1 MSLSSLWRK
10 YRLFGLIFSLCLG
23 TTLLLSSVATSTP
36 STISYDLPNQ
46 NLKPN
51 VELALNTPPQTP
63 NLTEDVRQTV
73 LENGLKVLT
82 KEVHSAPVVTVQ
94 VWYKVGSRNEE
105 PGVNGIAHQL
115 EHLLFKGTSDRPIQ
129 FGHLFSALG
138 SDSNAFTGY
147 DQTAY
152 FGTVERD
159 KLSAMLTLEAD
170 RMQNARLE
178 SQDLEREKRV
188 VISELQ
194 GYENSPEYRLYR
206 NVAKAA
212 FPNNMYGL
220 PVGGTKA
227 DVEKFTLEQVRY
239 YYETFYSPDN
249 AILLIVGDF
258 KTEPTLQTVKELFG
272 NIPRRGEAER
282 KKIAEKQPTPIN
294 TSSATSK
301 TKASI
306 LLKEPGSAPL
316 LQIMY
321 PLPKADNP
329 DEAALQV
336 MDFVLTGGRSSRL
349 YEALVESGIANSV
362 EGEVSTLAGIGW
374 YGLAVSAIPNQRLQK
389 VETVIRQVITSLQN
403 QGVTAEELNRAK
415 TQFKAGA
422 ILGNRDINS
431 QASQLGEAVTTTG
444 DYRYTDTL
452 LAAISQV
459 TAADV
464 QRVAKKYLTTAKS
477 VVGYFQPTQLRE
489 EAKPQSVNNNQNHQT
504 LANYNSGGRVDP
516 ELVTKY
522 LPAISSSSETPNQ
535 KVLPEF
541 FTLGNGMQV
550 LLLPDKSTPAV
561 TLSGYIR
568 AGTEFDPKNK
578 SGLAGLTAANL
589 MNGTK
594 TKNVIAI
601 VKSLENIGASLDFT
615 EAGEGV
621 TIEGSSLS
629 NDLPTLIKTL
639 ADVLQNATFPADQ
652 LEIAREAAI
661 SDVEQG
667 KNDPETLAY
676 KTLQQTVYPP
686 THPFHAFPTANSLQ
700 SITRADILKFYK
712 QHYRPDTMIMTLM
725 GDFDSATVR
734 SLIQQ
739 QFGNWKVTGV
749 APEVTFPDVPMPEK
763 TVQLNPVVPG
773 KSQSITFMGY
783 RAISRKDPRYYAA
796 IVFNQILGGD
806 AFASRLGE
814 EIRDRLGLTYGI
826 YSSFNAGKQP
836 GLFLINMQTAPED
849 AKKAISST
857 LSLLQQVHSQGVTN
871 AEVEN
876 AKKSISSS
884 YPVKLANPDNLA
896 GAILM
901 NRVYGL
907 DLSEI
912 YNFPQR
918 IQAVTTEQVNQIAK
932 ELLRPDNLV
941 IVTAGPSLAAA
952 K

>member
-1 MSLSSLWRK
+1 MSFSTLWRK
-10 YRLFGLIFSLCLG
+10 YRRFGLIFSLCLG
-23 TTLLLSSVATSTP
+23 TTLLFASVATSTP
-36 STISYDLPNQ
+36 FTISSDLPTPNFRPNTEIAN
-46 NLKPN
+46 NL
-51 VELALNTPPQTP
+51 PQAP
-63 NLTEDVRQTV
+63 NLTENVRQTV
-73 LENGLKVLT
+73 LENGLTVLT
-82 KEVHSAPVVTVQ
+82 KEVHTAPVVTVQ

-115 EHLLFKGTSDRPIQ
+115 EHLLFKGTQERPIQ

-152 FGTVERD
+152 YGTVERD
-159 KLSAMLTLEAD
+159 KLTALLTLEAD
-170 RMQNARLE
+170 RMQNSRLDA
-178 SQDLEREKRV
+178 QDLEREKRV

-206 NVAKAA
+206 TVAKAA

-220 PVGGTKA
+220 PVGGAKA

-249 AILLIVGDF
+249 AILLIVGDI

-282 KKIAEKQPTPIN
+282 KKILEKQTTPLATSNKKTPIV
-294 TSSATSK
+294 
-301 TKASI
+301 
-306 LLKEPGSAPL
+306 LKEPGSAPL

-321 PLPKADNP
+321 PLPKAGNP
-329 DEAALQV
+329 DEAAVQV

-374 YGLAVSAIPNQRLQK
+374 YGLSATAAPNQRIQK
-389 VETVIRQVITSLQN
+389 VESVIRQVITSLQN
-403 QGVTAEELNRAK
+403 QGVTAEELKRAK
-415 TQFKAGA
+415 AQFKAGA

-431 QASQLGEAVTTTG
+431 QATQLGEAITATG

-452 LAAISQV
+452 MAAISQV

-464 QRVAKKYLTTAKS
+464 QRVAKKYLTPAKS
-477 VVGYFQPTQLRE
+477 TVGYFQPTQLRE
-489 EAKPQSVNNNQNHQT
+489 EQNPQSVNNRQT
-504 LANYNSGGRVDP
+504 TGNYNSGGRVDP
-516 ELVTKY
+516 ALVNKY
-522 LPAISSSSETPNQ
+522 LPPISSSLETPNQ
-535 KVLPEF
+535 TVLPES
-541 FTLGNGMQV
+541 FTLDNGMQV

-589 MNGTK
+589 LNGTK
-594 TKNVIAI
+594 TKNVLAI
-601 VKSLENIGASLDFT
+601 VKSLENIGASLGF
-615 EAGEGV
+615 EESPEGV
-621 TIEGSSLS
+621 SIDGSSLS
-629 NDLPTLIKTL
+629 NDLPIVIKTL

-652 LEIAREAAI
+652 LEITREIAI
-661 SDVEQG
+661 SDAEQSTD
-667 KNDPETLAY
+667 DPEFLAY
-676 KTLQQTVYPP
+676 KTLQQKVYPP
-686 THPFHAFPTANSLQ
+686 THPFYAFPTANSLR
-700 SITRADILKFYK
+700 SITRAEIVRFYK
-712 QHYRPDTMIMTLM
+712 QHYRPDTMILTLM
-725 GDFDSATVR
+725 GDFDSASVR

-739 QFGNWKVTGV
+739 QFGNWKATGV
-749 APEVTFPDVPMPEK
+749 PPEVTFPDVPMPEK
-763 TVQLNPVVPG
+763 TVQLNPVIPG
-773 KSQSITFMGY
+773 KSQAITFMGY
-783 RAISRKDPRYYAA
+783 RAISRKDPRFYAA
-796 IVFNQILGGD
+796 TVFNHILGGD

-857 LSLLQQVHSQGVTN
+857 LTLLQQVHTQGVTN

-876 AKKSISSS
+876 AKNSIARS
-884 YPVKLANPDNLA
+884 YPVQLADPDNLA
-896 GAILM
+896 DAMLM
-901 NRVYGL
+901 HRVY
-907 DLSEI
+907 DLEMSEI
-912 YNFPQR
+912 HKFPEKIR
-918 IQAVTTEQVNQIAK
+918 AVTTEEVNQIAK
-932 ELLRPDNLV
+932 ELLRPDNLI

>member
-1 MSLSSLWRK
+1 MSFSTLWRK
-10 YRLFGLIFSLCLG
+10 YRRFGLIFSICLG
-23 TTLLLSSVATSTP
+23 TTLLFASVATSTP
-36 STISYDLPNQ
+36 SIISSDLPTPNF
-46 NLKPN
+46 KPN
-51 VELALNTPPQTP
+51 IEIANTSLQVP
-63 NLTEDVRQTV
+63 NLTENVRQTV
-73 LENGLKVLT
+73 LENGLTVLT
-82 KEVHSAPVVTVQ
+82 KEVHTAPVVTVQ

-115 EHLLFKGTSDRPIQ
+115 EHLLFKGTQERPIQ

-152 FGTVERD
+152 YGTVERD
-159 KLSAMLTLEAD
+159 KLTALLTLEAD
-170 RMQNARLE
+170 RMQNARLDA
-178 SQDLEREKRV
+178 QDLEREKRV

-206 NVAKAA
+206 TVAKAA

-249 AILLIVGDF
+249 AILLIVGDI

-282 KKIAEKQPTPIN
+282 KKILEKQTTPPATSNKKTPIV
-294 TSSATSK
+294 
-301 TKASI
+301 
-306 LLKEPGSAPL
+306 LKEPGSAPL

-321 PLPKADNP
+321 PLPKAGNP

-374 YGLAVSAIPNQRLQK
+374 YGLSATAAPNQRIQK
-389 VETVIRQVITSLQN
+389 VESVIRQVITSLQN
-403 QGVTAEELNRAK
+403 QGVTAEELKRAK
-415 TQFKAGA
+415 AQFKAGA

-431 QASQLGEAVTTTG
+431 QANQLGEAVTATG

-452 LAAISQV
+452 MTAISQV

-464 QRVAKKYLTTAKS
+464 QRVAKKYLTSAKS
-477 VVGYFQPTQLRE
+477 TVGYLQPTQLRE
-489 EAKPQSVNNNQNHQT
+489 EQNPQGVNNRQT
-504 LANYNSGGRVDP
+504 TGNYNSGGRVDP

-522 LPAISSSSETPNQ
+522 LPPISSSSEIPNQ
-535 KVLPEF
+535 TVLPES
-541 FTLGNGMQV
+541 FTLDNGMQV

-568 AGTEFDPKNK
+568 AGTEFDLKNK

-589 MNGTK
+589 LNGTK
-594 TKNVIAI
+594 TKNVLAI
-601 VKSLENIGASLDFT
+601 VKSLENIGASLGF
-615 EAGEGV
+615 EESPEGV
-621 TIEGSSLS
+621 SIDGSSLS
-629 NDLPTLIKTL
+629 NDLPIVIKTL

-652 LEIAREAAI
+652 LEITREIAI

-667 KNDPETLAY
+667 KDDPEFLAY
-676 KTLQQTVYPP
+676 KTLQQKVYPP
-686 THPFHAFPTANSLQ
+686 THPFYAFPTANSLR
-700 SITRADILKFYK
+700 SITRAEIARFYK
-712 QHYRPDTMIMTLM
+712 QHYRPDTMILTLM
-725 GDFDSATVR
+725 GDFDAASVR

-739 QFGNWKVTGV
+739 QFGNWKATGV
-749 APEVTFPDVPMPEK
+749 PPEVTFPDVPMPEK
-763 TVQLNPVVPG
+763 TVQLNPVIPG
-773 KSQSITFMGY
+773 KSQAITFMGY
-783 RAISRKDPRYYAA
+783 RAISRKDPRFYAA
-796 IVFNQILGGD
+796 TVFNHILGGD

-857 LSLLQQVHSQGVTN
+857 LTLLQQVHTQGVTN

-876 AKKSISSS
+876 AKNSIARS
-884 YPVKLANPDNLA
+884 YPVQLADPDNLA
-896 GAILM
+896 DAMLM
-901 NRVYGL
+901 HRVY
-907 DLSEI
+907 DLEMSEI
-912 YNFPQR
+912 HKFPEKIR
-918 IQAVTTEQVNQIAK
+918 AVTTEEVNQIAK
-932 ELLRPDNLV
+932 ELLRPDNLI

>member
-1 MSLSSLWRK
+1 MSFSTLWRK
-10 YRLFGLIFSLCLG
+10 YRRFGLIFSLCLG
-23 TTLLLSSVATSTP
+23 TTLLFASVATSTP
-36 STISYDLPNQ
+36 STISSDLPTPNF
-46 NLKPN
+46 KPN
-51 VELALNTPPQTP
+51 IELANTLPQAP
-63 NLTEDVRQTV
+63 NLTENVRQTV
-73 LENGLKVLT
+73 LENGLTVLT
-82 KEVHSAPVVTVQ
+82 KEVHTAPVVTVQ

-115 EHLLFKGTSDRPIQ
+115 EHLLFKGTQERPIQ

-152 FGTVERD
+152 YGTVERD
-159 KLSAMLTLEAD
+159 KLTALLTLEAD
-170 RMQNARLE
+170 RMQNSRLDA
-178 SQDLEREKRV
+178 QDLEREKRV

-206 NVAKAA
+206 TVAKAA

-249 AILLIVGDF
+249 AILLIVGDI

-272 NIPRRGEAER
+272 SIPRRGEAER
-282 KKIAEKQPTPIN
+282 KKILEKQTTPPTTSNKKTPIV
-294 TSSATSK
+294 
-301 TKASI
+301 
-306 LLKEPGSAPL
+306 LKEPGSAPL
-316 LQIMY
+316 LQIIY
-321 PLPKADNP
+321 PLPKAGNP
-329 DEAALQV
+329 DEAAVQV

-349 YEALVESGIANSV
+349 YEALVESGIANTV

-374 YGLAVSAIPNQRLQK
+374 YGLSATAAPNQRIQK
-389 VETVIRQVITSLQN
+389 VESVIRQVITSLQN
-403 QGVTAEELNRAK
+403 QGVTAEELKRAK
-415 TQFKAGA
+415 AQFKAGA

-431 QASQLGEAVTTTG
+431 QANQLGEAVTATG

-452 LAAISQV
+452 MTAISQV

-464 QRVAKKYLTTAKS
+464 QRVAKKYLTSAKS
-477 VVGYFQPTQLRE
+477 TVGYFQPTQLRE
-489 EAKPQSVNNNQNHQT
+489 QENPQSVNNRQT
-504 LANYNSGGRVDP
+504 TGNYNSGGRVDP

-522 LPAISSSSETPNQ
+522 LPPISSNSEIPNQ
-535 KVLPEF
+535 TVLPES
-541 FTLGNGMQV
+541 FTLDNGMQV

-589 MNGTK
+589 LNGTK
-594 TKNVIAI
+594 TKNVLAI
-601 VKSLENIGASLDFT
+601 VKSLENIGASLGF
-615 EAGEGV
+615 EESPEGV
-621 TIEGSSLS
+621 SIDGSSLS
-629 NDLPTLIKTL
+629 NDLPIVIKTL

-652 LEIAREAAI
+652 LEITREIAI

-667 KNDPETLAY
+667 KDDPEFLAY
-676 KTLQQTVYPP
+676 KTLQQKVYPP
-686 THPFHAFPTANSLQ
+686 THPFYAFPTANSLR
-700 SITRADILKFYK
+700 SITRAEIARFYK
-712 QHYRPDTMIMTLM
+712 QHYRPDTMILTLM
-725 GDFDSATVR
+725 GDFDAASVR

-739 QFGNWKVTGV
+739 QFGNWKATGV
-749 APEVTFPDVPMPEK
+749 PPEVTFPDVPMPEK
-763 TVQLNPVVPG
+763 TVQLNPVIPG
-773 KSQSITFMGY
+773 KSQAITFMGY
-783 RAISRKDPRYYAA
+783 RAISRKDPRFYAA
-796 IVFNQILGGD
+796 TVFNHILGGD

-857 LSLLQQVHSQGVTN
+857 LTLLQQVHTQGVTN

-876 AKKSISSS
+876 AKNSIARS
-884 YPVKLANPDNLA
+884 YPVQLADPDNLA
-896 GAILM
+896 GVMLM
-901 NRVYGL
+901 QRVYGL
-907 DLSEI
+907 EMSEI
-912 YNFPQR
+912 HKFPEKIR
-918 IQAVTTEQVNQIAK
+918 AVTTEEVNQIAK
-932 ELLRPDNLV
+932 ELLRPDNLI

-952 K
+952 R

>member
-1 MSLSSLWRK
+1 MSFSTLWRK
-10 YRLFGLIFSLCLG
+10 YRRFGLIFSICLG
-23 TTLLLSSVATSTP
+23 TTLLFASVATSTP
-36 STISYDLPNQ
+36 SIISSDLPTPNF
-46 NLKPN
+46 KPN
-51 VELALNTPPQTP
+51 IEIANTSLQVP
-63 NLTEDVRQTV
+63 NLTENVRQTV
-73 LENGLKVLT
+73 LENGLTVLT
-82 KEVHSAPVVTVQ
+82 KEVHTAPVVTVQ

-115 EHLLFKGTSDRPIQ
+115 EHLLFKGTQERPIQ

-152 FGTVERD
+152 YGTVERD
-159 KLSAMLTLEAD
+159 KLTALLTLEAD
-170 RMQNARLE
+170 RMQNARLDA
-178 SQDLEREKRV
+178 QDLEREKRV

-206 NVAKAA
+206 TVAKAA

-249 AILLIVGDF
+249 AILLIVGDI

-282 KKIAEKQPTPIN
+282 KKILEKQTTPPATSNKKTPIV
-294 TSSATSK
+294 
-301 TKASI
+301 
-306 LLKEPGSAPL
+306 LKEPGSAPL

-321 PLPKADNP
+321 PLPKAGNP

-374 YGLAVSAIPNQRLQK
+374 YGLSATAAPNQRIQK
-389 VETVIRQVITSLQN
+389 VESVIRQVITSLQN
-403 QGVTAEELNRAK
+403 QGVTAEELKRAK
-415 TQFKAGA
+415 AQFKAGA

-431 QASQLGEAVTTTG
+431 QANQLGEAVTATG

-452 LAAISQV
+452 MTAISQV

-464 QRVAKKYLTTAKS
+464 QRVAKKYLTSAKS
-477 VVGYFQPTQLRE
+477 TVGYFQPTQLRE
-489 EAKPQSVNNNQNHQT
+489 QENPQGVNNRQT
-504 LANYNSGGRVDP
+504 TGNYNSGGRVDP

-522 LPAISSSSETPNQ
+522 LPPISSSSEIPNQ
-535 KVLPEF
+535 TVLPES
-541 FTLGNGMQV
+541 FTLDNGMQV

-589 MNGTK
+589 LNGTK
-594 TKNVIAI
+594 TKNVLAI
-601 VKSLENIGASLDFT
+601 VKSLENIGASLGF
-615 EAGEGV
+615 EESPEGV
-621 TIEGSSLS
+621 SIDGSSLS
-629 NDLPTLIKTL
+629 NDLPIVIKTL

-652 LEIAREAAI
+652 LEITREIAI

-667 KNDPETLAY
+667 KDDPEFLAY
-676 KTLQQTVYPP
+676 KTLQQKVYPP
-686 THPFHAFPTANSLQ
+686 THPFYAFPTANSLR
-700 SITRADILKFYK
+700 SITRAEIARFYK
-712 QHYRPDTMIMTLM
+712 QHYRPDTMILTLM
-725 GDFDSATVR
+725 GDFDAASVR

-739 QFGNWKVTGV
+739 QFGNWKATGV
-749 APEVTFPDVPMPEK
+749 PPEVTFPDVPMPEK
-763 TVQLNPVVPG
+763 TVQLNPVIPG
-773 KSQSITFMGY
+773 KSQAITFMGY
-783 RAISRKDPRYYAA
+783 RAISRKDPRFYAA
-796 IVFNQILGGD
+796 TVFNHILGGD

-857 LSLLQQVHSQGVTN
+857 LTLLQQVHTQGVTN

-876 AKKSISSS
+876 AKNSIARS
-884 YPVKLANPDNLA
+884 YPVQLADPDNLA
-896 GAILM
+896 DAMLM
-901 NRVYGL
+901 HRVY
-907 DLSEI
+907 DLEMSEI
-912 YNFPQR
+912 HKFPEKIR
-918 IQAVTTEQVNQIAK
+918 AVTTEEVNQIAK
-932 ELLRPDNLV
+932 ELLRPDNLI

>member
-10 YRLFGLIFSLCLG
+10 YRLFGLIFSLCLE

-51 VELALNTPPQTP
+51 VELALNTPPQAP
-63 NLTEDVRQTV
+63 SLTENVRQTV
-73 LENGLKVLT
+73 LENGLTVLT

-115 EHLLFKGTSDRPIQ
+115 EHMLFKGTSDRPIQ

-159 KLSAMLTLEAD
+159 KLSALLTLEAD

-178 SQDLEREKRV
+178 PQDLEREKRV

-227 DVEKFTLEQVRY
+227 HVEKFTLDRVRY

-301 TKASI
+301 TKAPL

-321 PLPKADNP
+321 PLPKAESP

-336 MDFVLTGGRSSRL
+336 MDYVLTGGRSSRL

-374 YGLAVSAIPNQRLQK
+374 YGLAVSALPNQRLQK
-389 VETVIRQVITSLQN
+389 VESVIRQVITTLQN
-403 QGVTAEELNRAK
+403 QGVTAEELKRAK
-415 TQFKAGA
+415 AQFKAGA

-464 QRVAKKYLTTAKS
+464 QRVAKKYLTPAKS
-477 VVGYFQPTQLRE
+477 TVGYFQPTQLRE
-489 EAKPQSVNNNQNHQT
+489 EPKPQSTSNNQTSESFN
-504 LANYNSGGRVDP
+504 AGEIVDP
-516 ELVTKY
+516 KLVAKY
-522 LPAISSSSETPNQ
+522 LPAISSSSETPSQ

-601 VKSLENIGASLDFT
+601 VKSLENIGASLDYT
-615 EAGEGV
+615 EAREGV
-621 TIEGSSLS
+621 SIEGSSLS

-639 ADVLQNATFPADQ
+639 ADVLQNATFPAEQ

-667 KNDPETLAY
+667 KDNPEFLAY

-686 THPFHAFPTANSLQ
+686 THPFHAFPTANSLR
-700 SITRADILKFYK
+700 SITRAEILRFYK
-712 QHYRPDTMIMTLM
+712 QHYRPDTMILTLM

-739 QFGNWKVTGV
+739 QFGSWKATGV

-763 TVQLNPVVPG
+763 TVQLNPIIPG

-796 IVFNQILGGD
+796 IVFNHILGGD

-849 AKKAISST
+849 TKKAISST
-857 LSLLQQVHSQGVTN
+857 LSLLQQVHSEGVTN

-884 YPVKLANPDNLA
+884 YTVELANPDNLA
-896 GAILM
+896 SAILM

-907 DLSEI
+907 DISEI
-912 YNFPQR
+912 HNFPQQ

-932 ELLRPDNLV
+932 ELLRPDNLI

>member
-1 MSLSSLWRK
+1 MSFSTLWRK
-10 YRLFGLIFSLCLG
+10 YRRFGLIFSICLG
-23 TTLLLSSVATSTP
+23 TTLLFASVATSTP
-36 STISYDLPNQ
+36 SIISSDLPTPNF
-46 NLKPN
+46 KPN
-51 VELALNTPPQTP
+51 IEIANTSLQVP
-63 NLTEDVRQTV
+63 NLTENVRQTV
-73 LENGLKVLT
+73 LENGLTVLT
-82 KEVHSAPVVTVQ
+82 KEVHTAPVVTVQ

-115 EHLLFKGTSDRPIQ
+115 EHLLFKGTQERPIQ

-152 FGTVERD
+152 YGTVERD
-159 KLSAMLTLEAD
+159 KLTALLTLEAD
-170 RMQNARLE
+170 RMQNARLDA
-178 SQDLEREKRV
+178 QDLEREKRV

-206 NVAKAA
+206 TVAKAA

-249 AILLIVGDF
+249 AILLIVGDI

-282 KKIAEKQPTPIN
+282 KKILEKQTTPPATSNKKTPIV
-294 TSSATSK
+294 
-301 TKASI
+301 
-306 LLKEPGSAPL
+306 LKEPGSAPL

-321 PLPKADNP
+321 PLPKAGNP

-374 YGLAVSAIPNQRLQK
+374 YGLSATAAPNQRIQK
-389 VETVIRQVITSLQN
+389 VESVIRQVITSLQN
-403 QGVTAEELNRAK
+403 QGVTAEELKRAK
-415 TQFKAGA
+415 AQFKAGA

-431 QASQLGEAVTTTG
+431 QANQLGEAVTATG

-452 LAAISQV
+452 MTAISQV

-464 QRVAKKYLTTAKS
+464 QRVAKKYLTSAKS
-477 VVGYFQPTQLRE
+477 TVGYLQPTQLRE
-489 EAKPQSVNNNQNHQT
+489 EQNPQSVNNRQT
-504 LANYNSGGRVDP
+504 TGNYNSGGRVDP

-522 LPAISSSSETPNQ
+522 LPPISSSSEIPNQ
-535 KVLPEF
+535 TVLPES
-541 FTLGNGMQV
+541 FTLDNGMQV

-589 MNGTK
+589 LNGTK
-594 TKNVIAI
+594 TKNVLAI
-601 VKSLENIGASLDFT
+601 VKSLENIGASLGF
-615 EAGEGV
+615 EESPEGV
-621 TIEGSSLS
+621 SIDGSSLS
-629 NDLPTLIKTL
+629 NDLPIVIKTL

-652 LEIAREAAI
+652 LEITREIAI

-667 KNDPETLAY
+667 KDDPEFLAY
-676 KTLQQTVYPP
+676 KTLQQKVYPP
-686 THPFHAFPTANSLQ
+686 THPFYAFPTANSLR
-700 SITRADILKFYK
+700 SITRAEIARFYK
-712 QHYRPDTMIMTLM
+712 QHYRPDTMILTLM
-725 GDFDSATVR
+725 GDFDAASVR

-739 QFGNWKVTGV
+739 QFGNWKATGV
-749 APEVTFPDVPMPEK
+749 PPEVTFPDVPMPEK
-763 TVQLNPVVPG
+763 TVQLNPVIPG
-773 KSQSITFMGY
+773 KSQAITFMGY
-783 RAISRKDPRYYAA
+783 RAISRKDPRFYAA
-796 IVFNQILGGD
+796 TVFNHILGGD

-857 LSLLQQVHSQGVTN
+857 LTLLQQVHTQGVTN

-876 AKKSISSS
+876 AKNSIARS
-884 YPVKLANPDNLA
+884 YPVQLADPDNLA
-896 GAILM
+896 DAMLM
-901 NRVYGL
+901 HRVY
-907 DLSEI
+907 DLEMSEI
-912 YNFPQR
+912 HKFPEKIR
-918 IQAVTTEQVNQIAK
+918 AVTTEEVNQIAK
-932 ELLRPDNLV
+932 ELLRPDNLI

>member
-10 YRLFGLIFSLCLG
+10 YRLFGLNFSLCLG
-23 TTLLLSSVATSTP
+23 AILMFASVATSTP
-36 STISYDLPNQ
+36 STISSDLPTQ

-51 VELALNTPPQTP
+51 IELALNTPEQAP
-63 NLTEDVRQTV
+63 NLTENVRQTV
-73 LENGLKVLT
+73 LENGLTVLT
-82 KEVHSAPVVTVQ
+82 KEVHTAPVVTVQ
-94 VWYKVGSRNEE
+94 IWYKVGSRNEE

-115 EHLLFKGTSDRPIQ
+115 EHMLFKGTKERPIQ

-159 KLSAMLTLEAD
+159 KLAALLTLEAD

-178 SQDLEREKRV
+178 PQDLEREKKV

-206 NVAKAA
+206 SVAKAA

-227 DVEKFTLEQVRY
+227 DVQKFTLEQVRY

-258 KTEPTLQTVKELFG
+258 ETEPTLKTVKEIFG
-272 NIPRRGEAER
+272 SIPQRGEAER
-282 KKIAEKQPTPIN
+282 KKLLEKQATPIN
-294 TSSATSK
+294 TPSPTTKSK
-301 TKASI
+301 API

-316 LQIMY
+316 LQIIY
-321 PLPKADNP
+321 PLPKAGEP

-336 MDFVLTGGRSSRL
+336 MDYVLTGGRSSRF
-349 YEALVESGIANSV
+349 YEALVETGIANSV
-362 EGEVSTLAGIGW
+362 EGEVSTLAEVGW
-374 YGLAVSAIPNQRLQK
+374 YGISASAAPNQRAQK
-389 VETVIRQVITSLQN
+389 VERVIRQVITNLQTKV
-403 QGVTAEELNRAK
+403 VTAEELKRAK
-415 TQFKAGA
+415 AQFKAGA

-431 QASQLGEAVTTTG
+431 QATQLGEAVTATG
-444 DYRYTDTL
+444 NYRYTDTL
-452 LAAISQV
+452 MAAISQV

-464 QRVAKKYLTTAKS
+464 QRVAKKYLTPAKS
-477 VVGYFQPTQLRE
+477 TVGYFEPTRLRE
-489 EAKPQSVNNNQNHQT
+489 EQKLQSTSNNQT
-504 LANYNSGGRVDP
+504 SESFNSSGLVDP
-516 ELVTKY
+516 ELVAKY
-522 LPAISSSSETPNQ
+522 LPPISSTAETPTQ
-535 KVLPEF
+535 KVLPES
-541 FTLGNGMQV
+541 FTLDNGLQV

-578 SGLAGLTAANL
+578 SGLAALTAANL

-594 TKNVIAI
+594 TKNVLAI
-601 VKSLENIGASLDFT
+601 VKTLENIGASLGFEET
-615 EAGEGV
+615 REGV
-621 TIEGSSLS
+621 SIDGSSLS
-629 NDLPTLIKTL
+629 NDLPTLVKTL
-639 ADVLQNATFPADQ
+639 ADALQNATFPADQ
-652 LEIAREAAI
+652 LEITREMAI
-661 SDVEQG
+661 SDVEQSED
-667 KNDPETLAY
+667 DPEFLAY
-676 KTLQQTVYPP
+676 KTLQQKVYPP
-686 THPFHAFPTANSLQ
+686 THPFYAFPTAKSLR
-700 SITRADILKFYK
+700 SITRAEIVRFYK
-712 QHYRPDTMIMTLM
+712 QHYRPDTMILTLM
-725 GDFDSATVR
+725 GDFEPATVR

-739 QFGNWKVTGV
+739 QFANWKATGTPP
-749 APEVTFPDVPMPEK
+749 AVTFPDVPMPEK

-783 RAISRKDPRYYAA
+783 RAINRKDPRYYAA
-796 IVFNQILGGD
+796 IVFNHILGGD
-806 AFASRLGE
+806 TFASKLGG

-826 YSSFNAGKQP
+826 YSSFNAGKEP

-857 LSLLQQVHSQGVTN
+857 LALLQQVHNQGVTN
-871 AEVEN
+871 IEVEN
-876 AKKSISSS
+876 AKNSISRS
-884 YPVKLANPDNLA
+884 YTVELADPDNLA

-901 NRVYGL
+901 NQVYGL
-907 DLSEI
+907 EMSEI
-912 YNFPQR
+912 HNFPQQ
-918 IQAVTTEQVNQIAK
+918 IQAVTTEQVNQVAK
-932 ELLRPDNLV
+932 ELLRPDNLI
-941 IVTAGPSLAAA
+941 IVTAGPPLAAA

>member
-1 MSLSSLWRK
+1 MSFSTLWRK
-10 YRLFGLIFSLCLG
+10 YRLFALIFSLCLG
-23 TTLLLSSVATSTP
+23 TTLLFASVATSNP
-36 STISYDLPNQ
+36 STISSDLPTPNF
-46 NLKPN
+46 KPN
-51 VELALNTPPQTP
+51 IEIANTPPQAP
-63 NLTEDVRQTV
+63 NLTENVRQTV
-73 LENGLKVLT
+73 LENGLTVLT
-82 KEVHSAPVVTVQ
+82 KEVHTAPVVTVQ

-115 EHLLFKGTSDRPIQ
+115 EHLLFKGTQERPIQ

-152 FGTVERD
+152 YGTVERD
-159 KLSAMLTLEAD
+159 KLTALLTLEAD
-170 RMQNARLE
+170 RMQNSRLDN
-178 SQDLEREKRV
+178 QDLEREKRV

-206 NVAKAA
+206 TVAKAA

-220 PVGGTKA
+220 PVGGAKA

-249 AILLIVGDF
+249 AILLIVGDI

-282 KKIAEKQPTPIN
+282 KKILEKQTTPP
-294 TSSATSK
+294 ATSNK
-301 TKASI
+301 KAPI
-306 LLKEPGSAPL
+306 VLKEPGSAPL

-321 PLPKADNP
+321 PLPKAGDP
-329 DEAALQV
+329 DEAALHV
-336 MDFVLTGGRSSRL
+336 MDFVLTGGRSSRF
-349 YEALVESGIANSV
+349 YEALVEPGIANSV

-374 YGLAVSAIPNQRLQK
+374 YGLSATAAPNQRIQK
-389 VETVIRQVITSLQN
+389 VESVIRQVITSLQN
-403 QGVTAEELNRAK
+403 KGVTAEELKRAK
-415 TQFKAGA
+415 AQFKAGA

-431 QASQLGEAVTTTG
+431 QANQLGEAITATG

-452 LAAISQV
+452 MAAISQV

-464 QRVAKKYLTTAKS
+464 QRVAKKYLTSAKS
-477 VVGYFQPTQLRE
+477 TVGYFQPTQLRE
-489 EAKPQSVNNNQNHQT
+489 EQNSQSVNNRQT
-504 LANYNSGGRVDP
+504 TGNYNSGGRVDP
-516 ELVTKY
+516 ELVNKY
-522 LPAISSSSETPNQ
+522 LPPISSSSETPNQ
-535 KVLPEF
+535 TVLPET
-541 FTLGNGMQV
+541 FTLDNGMQV

-589 MNGTK
+589 LNGTK
-594 TKNVIAI
+594 TKNVLAI
-601 VKSLENIGASLDFT
+601 VKSLENIGASLGF
-615 EAGEGV
+615 EESPEGV
-621 TIEGSSLS
+621 SIDGSSLS
-629 NDLPTLIKTL
+629 NDLPTVIKTL

-652 LEIAREAAI
+652 LEITREIAI

-667 KNDPETLAY
+667 KDDPEFLAY
-676 KTLQQTVYPP
+676 KTLQQKVYPP
-686 THPFHAFPTANSLQ
+686 THPFYAFPTANSLR
-700 SITRADILKFYK
+700 SITRAEIARFYK
-712 QHYRPDTMIMTLM
+712 QHYRPDTMILTLM
-725 GDFDSATVR
+725 GDFDSASVR

-739 QFGNWKVTGV
+739 QFGNWKATGV
-749 APEVTFPDVPMPEK
+749 PPEVTFPDVPMPEK
-763 TVQLNPVVPG
+763 TVQLNPVIPG
-773 KSQSITFMGY
+773 KSQAITFMGY
-783 RAISRKDPRYYAA
+783 RAISRKDPRFYAA
-796 IVFNQILGGD
+796 TVFNHILGGD

-857 LSLLQQVHSQGVTN
+857 LTLLQQVHTQGVTN

-876 AKKSISSS
+876 AKNSIARS
-884 YPVKLANPDNLA
+884 YPVQLADPDNLA
-896 GAILM
+896 DAMLM
-901 NRVYGL
+901 HRVYGL
-907 DLSEI
+907 EMSEI
-912 YNFPQR
+912 HKFPEKIR
-918 IQAVTTEQVNQIAK
+918 AVTTEEVNQIAK
-932 ELLRPDNLV
+932 ELLRPDNLI

-952 K
+952 R

>member
-1 MSLSSLWRK
+1 MSFSTLWRK
-10 YRLFGLIFSLCLG
+10 YRRFGLIFSICLG
-23 TTLLLSSVATSTP
+23 TTLLFASVATSTP
-36 STISYDLPNQ
+36 SIISSDLPTPNF
-46 NLKPN
+46 KPN
-51 VELALNTPPQTP
+51 IEIANTSLQVP
-63 NLTEDVRQTV
+63 NLTENVRQTV
-73 LENGLKVLT
+73 LENGLTVLT
-82 KEVHSAPVVTVQ
+82 KEVHTAPVVTVQ

-115 EHLLFKGTSDRPIQ
+115 EHLLFKGTQERPIQ

-152 FGTVERD
+152 YGTVERD
-159 KLSAMLTLEAD
+159 KLTALLTLEAD
-170 RMQNARLE
+170 RMQNARLDA
-178 SQDLEREKRV
+178 QDLEREKRV

-206 NVAKAA
+206 TVAKAA

-249 AILLIVGDF
+249 AILLIVGDI

-282 KKIAEKQPTPIN
+282 KKILEKQTTPPATSNKKTPIV
-294 TSSATSK
+294 
-301 TKASI
+301 
-306 LLKEPGSAPL
+306 LKEPGSAPL

-321 PLPKADNP
+321 PLPKAGNP

-374 YGLAVSAIPNQRLQK
+374 YGLSATAAPNQRIQK
-389 VETVIRQVITSLQN
+389 VESVIRQVITSLQN
-403 QGVTAEELNRAK
+403 QGVTAEELKRAK
-415 TQFKAGA
+415 AQFKAGA

-431 QASQLGEAVTTTG
+431 QANQLGEAVTATG

-452 LAAISQV
+452 MTAISQV

-464 QRVAKKYLTTAKS
+464 QRVAKKYLTSAKS
-477 VVGYFQPTQLRE
+477 TVGYFQPTQLRE
-489 EAKPQSVNNNQNHQT
+489 EQNPQGVNNRQT
-504 LANYNSGGRVDP
+504 TGNYNSGGRVDP

-522 LPAISSSSETPNQ
+522 LPPISSSSEIPNQ
-535 KVLPEF
+535 TVLPES
-541 FTLGNGMQV
+541 FTLDNGMQV

-589 MNGTK
+589 LNGTK
-594 TKNVIAI
+594 TKNVLAI
-601 VKSLENIGASLDFT
+601 VKSLENIGASLGF
-615 EAGEGV
+615 EESPEGV
-621 TIEGSSLS
+621 SIDGSSLS
-629 NDLPTLIKTL
+629 NDLPIVIKTL

-652 LEIAREAAI
+652 LEITREIAI

-667 KNDPETLAY
+667 KDDPEFLAY
-676 KTLQQTVYPP
+676 KTLQQKVYPP
-686 THPFHAFPTANSLQ
+686 THPFYAFPTANSLR
-700 SITRADILKFYK
+700 SITRAEIARFYK
-712 QHYRPDTMIMTLM
+712 QHYRPDTMILTLM
-725 GDFDSATVR
+725 GDFDAASVR

-739 QFGNWKVTGV
+739 QFGNWKATGV
-749 APEVTFPDVPMPEK
+749 PPEVTFPDVPMPEK
-763 TVQLNPVVPG
+763 TVQLNPVIPG
-773 KSQSITFMGY
+773 KSQAITFMGY
-783 RAISRKDPRYYAA
+783 RAISRKDPRFYAA
-796 IVFNQILGGD
+796 TVFNHILGGD

-857 LSLLQQVHSQGVTN
+857 LTLLQQVHTQGVTN

-876 AKKSISSS
+876 AKNSIARS
-884 YPVKLANPDNLA
+884 YPVQLADPDNLA
-896 GAILM
+896 DAMLM
-901 NRVYGL
+901 HRVY
-907 DLSEI
+907 DLEMSEI
-912 YNFPQR
+912 HKFPEKIR
-918 IQAVTTEQVNQIAK
+918 AVTTEEVNQIAK
-932 ELLRPDNLV
+932 ELLRPDNLI

>member
-1 MSLSSLWRK
+1 MSFSTLWRK
-10 YRLFGLIFSLCLG
+10 YRRFGLIFSICLG
-23 TTLLLSSVATSTP
+23 TTLLFASVATSTP
-36 STISYDLPNQ
+36 SIISSDLPTPNF
-46 NLKPN
+46 KPN
-51 VELALNTPPQTP
+51 IEIANTSLQVP
-63 NLTEDVRQTV
+63 NLTENVRQTV
-73 LENGLKVLT
+73 LENGLTVLT
-82 KEVHSAPVVTVQ
+82 KEVHTAPVVTVQ

-115 EHLLFKGTSDRPIQ
+115 EHLLFKGTQERPIQ

-152 FGTVERD
+152 YGTVERD
-159 KLSAMLTLEAD
+159 KLTALLTLEAD
-170 RMQNARLE
+170 RMQNARLDA
-178 SQDLEREKRV
+178 QDLEREKRV

-206 NVAKAA
+206 TVAKAA

-249 AILLIVGDF
+249 AILLIVGDI

-282 KKIAEKQPTPIN
+282 KKILEKQTTPPATSNKKTPIV
-294 TSSATSK
+294 
-301 TKASI
+301 
-306 LLKEPGSAPL
+306 LKEPGSAPL
-316 LQIMY
+316 LQIIY
-321 PLPKADNP
+321 PLPKAGNP

-374 YGLAVSAIPNQRLQK
+374 YGLSATAAPNQRIQK
-389 VETVIRQVITSLQN
+389 VESVIRQVITSLQN
-403 QGVTAEELNRAK
+403 QGVTAEELKRAK
-415 TQFKAGA
+415 AQFKAGA

-431 QASQLGEAVTTTG
+431 QANQLGEAVTATG

-452 LAAISQV
+452 MTAISQV

-464 QRVAKKYLTTAKS
+464 QRVAKKYLTSAKS
-477 VVGYFQPTQLRE
+477 TVGYLQPTQLRE
-489 EAKPQSVNNNQNHQT
+489 EQNPQSVNNRQT
-504 LANYNSGGRVDP
+504 TGNYNSGGRVDP

-522 LPAISSSSETPNQ
+522 LPPISSSSEIPNQ
-535 KVLPEF
+535 TVLPES
-541 FTLGNGMQV
+541 FTLDNGMQV

-589 MNGTK
+589 LNGTK
-594 TKNVIAI
+594 TKNVLAI
-601 VKSLENIGASLDFT
+601 VKSLENIGASLGF
-615 EAGEGV
+615 EESPEGV
-621 TIEGSSLS
+621 SIDGSSLS
-629 NDLPTLIKTL
+629 NDLPTVIKTL

-652 LEIAREAAI
+652 LEITREIAI

-667 KNDPETLAY
+667 KDDPEFLAY
-676 KTLQQTVYPP
+676 KTLQQKVYPP
-686 THPFHAFPTANSLQ
+686 THPFYAFPTANSLR
-700 SITRADILKFYK
+700 SITRAEIARFYK
-712 QHYRPDTMIMTLM
+712 QHYRPDTMILTLM
-725 GDFDSATVR
+725 GDFDAASVR

-739 QFGNWKVTGV
+739 QFGNWKATGV
-749 APEVTFPDVPMPEK
+749 PPEVTFPDVPMPEK
-763 TVQLNPVVPG
+763 TVQLNPVIPG
-773 KSQSITFMGY
+773 KSQAITFMGY
-783 RAISRKDPRYYAA
+783 RAISRKDPRFYAA
-796 IVFNQILGGD
+796 TVFNHILGGD

-857 LSLLQQVHSQGVTN
+857 LTLLQQVHTQGVTN

-876 AKKSISSS
+876 AKNSIARS
-884 YPVKLANPDNLA
+884 YPVQLADPDNLA
-896 GAILM
+896 DAMLM
-901 NRVYGL
+901 HRVY
-907 DLSEI
+907 DLEMSEI
-912 YNFPQR
+912 HKFPEKIR
-918 IQAVTTEQVNQIAK
+918 AVTTEEVNQIAK
-932 ELLRPDNLV
+932 ELLRPDNLI

>member
-1 MSLSSLWRK
+1 MSFSTLWRK
-10 YRLFGLIFSLCLG
+10 YRRFGLIFSICLG
-23 TTLLLSSVATSTP
+23 TTLLFASVATSTP
-36 STISYDLPNQ
+36 SIISSDLPTPNF
-46 NLKPN
+46 KPN
-51 VELALNTPPQTP
+51 IEIANTSLQVP
-63 NLTEDVRQTV
+63 NLTENVRQTV
-73 LENGLKVLT
+73 LENGLTVLT
-82 KEVHSAPVVTVQ
+82 KEVHTAPVVTVQ

-115 EHLLFKGTSDRPIQ
+115 EHLLFKGTQERPIQ

-152 FGTVERD
+152 YGTVERD
-159 KLSAMLTLEAD
+159 KLTALLTLEAD
-170 RMQNARLE
+170 RMQNARLDA
-178 SQDLEREKRV
+178 QDLEREKRV

-206 NVAKAA
+206 TVAKAA

-249 AILLIVGDF
+249 AILLIVGDI

-282 KKIAEKQPTPIN
+282 KKILEKQTTPPATSNKKTPIV
-294 TSSATSK
+294 
-301 TKASI
+301 
-306 LLKEPGSAPL
+306 LKEPGSAPL

-321 PLPKADNP
+321 PLPKAGNP

-374 YGLAVSAIPNQRLQK
+374 YGLSATAAPNQRIQK
-389 VETVIRQVITSLQN
+389 VESVIRQVITSLQN
-403 QGVTAEELNRAK
+403 QGVTAEELKRAK
-415 TQFKAGA
+415 AQFKAGA

-431 QASQLGEAVTTTG
+431 QANQLGEAVTATG

-452 LAAISQV
+452 MTAISQV

-464 QRVAKKYLTTAKS
+464 QRVAKKYLTSAKS
-477 VVGYFQPTQLRE
+477 TVGYLQPTQLRE
-489 EAKPQSVNNNQNHQT
+489 EQNPQGVNNRQT
-504 LANYNSGGRVDP
+504 TGNYNSGGRVDP

-522 LPAISSSSETPNQ
+522 LPPISSSSEIPNQ
-535 KVLPEF
+535 TVLPES
-541 FTLGNGMQV
+541 FTLDNGMQV

-589 MNGTK
+589 LNGTK
-594 TKNVIAI
+594 TKNVLAI
-601 VKSLENIGASLDFT
+601 VKSLENIGASLGF
-615 EAGEGV
+615 EESPEGV
-621 TIEGSSLS
+621 SIDGSSLS
-629 NDLPTLIKTL
+629 NDLPIVIKTL

-652 LEIAREAAI
+652 LEITREIAI

-667 KNDPETLAY
+667 KDDPEFLAY
-676 KTLQQTVYPP
+676 KTLQQKVYPP
-686 THPFHAFPTANSLQ
+686 THPFYAFPTANSLR
-700 SITRADILKFYK
+700 SITRAEIARFYK
-712 QHYRPDTMIMTLM
+712 QHYRPDTMILTLM
-725 GDFDSATVR
+725 GDFDAASVR

-739 QFGNWKVTGV
+739 QFGNWKATGV
-749 APEVTFPDVPMPEK
+749 PPEVTFPDVPMPEK
-763 TVQLNPVVPG
+763 TVQLNPVIPG
-773 KSQSITFMGY
+773 KSQAITFMGY
-783 RAISRKDPRYYAA
+783 RAISRKDPRFYAA
-796 IVFNQILGGD
+796 TVFNHILGGD

-857 LSLLQQVHSQGVTN
+857 LTLLQQVHTQGVTN

-876 AKKSISSS
+876 AKNSIARS
-884 YPVKLANPDNLA
+884 YPVQLADPDNLA
-896 GAILM
+896 DAMLM
-901 NRVYGL
+901 HRVY
-907 DLSEI
+907 DLEMSEI
-912 YNFPQR
+912 HKFPEKIR
-918 IQAVTTEQVNQIAK
+918 AVTTEEVNQIAK
-932 ELLRPDNLV
+932 ELLRPDNLI

>member
-1 MSLSSLWRK
+1 
-10 YRLFGLIFSLCLG
+10 
-23 TTLLLSSVATSTP
+23 
-36 STISYDLPNQ
+36 
-46 NLKPN
+46 
-51 VELALNTPPQTP
+51 
-63 NLTEDVRQTV
+63 
-73 LENGLKVLT
+73 
-82 KEVHSAPVVTVQ
+82 
-94 VWYKVGSRNEE
+94 
-105 PGVNGIAHQL
+105 
-115 EHLLFKGTSDRPIQ
+115 
-129 FGHLFSALG
+129 LFSALG

-152 FGTVERD
+152 YGTVERD
-159 KLSAMLTLEAD
+159 KLTALLTLEAD
-170 RMQNARLE
+170 RMQNARLDP
-178 SQDLEREKRV
+178 QDLEREKRV

-206 NVAKAA
+206 TVAKAA

-220 PVGGTKA
+220 PVGGSKA

-249 AILLIVGDF
+249 ATLLIVGDF
-258 KTEPTLQTVKELFG
+258 KTDPTLQTVKELFG
-272 NIPRRGEAER
+272 NISRRGEAER
-282 KKIAEKQPTPIN
+282 KKISEKPVTPTNTPSPTTKSKAPIV
-294 TSSATSK
+294 
-301 TKASI
+301 
-306 LLKEPGSAPL
+306 LKEPGSAPL

-321 PLPKADNP
+321 PLPKAGDP

-336 MDFVLTGGRSSRL
+336 MDFVLTGGRSARL
-349 YEALVESGIANSV
+349 FEALVESGIANTV

-374 YGLAVSAIPNQRLQK
+374 YGLAASAAPNQRPQK
-389 VETVIRQVITSLQN
+389 VESVIRQVITSLQN
-403 QGVTAEELNRAK
+403 QGITAEELKRAK
-415 TQFKAGA
+415 AQFKAGA

-431 QASQLGEAVTTTG
+431 QATQLGEAVTATG

-452 LAAISQV
+452 MAAISRV

-464 QRVAKKYLTTAKS
+464 QRVAKKYLTPAKS

-489 EAKPQSVNNNQNHQT
+489 EVKPQSVSNHQT
-504 LANYNSGGRVDP
+504 LGNYNSGGRVDP
-516 ELVTKY
+516 ELVNKY
-522 LPAISSSSETPNQ
+522 LPPVSSSSETPNQ
-535 KVLPEF
+535 KVLPES
-541 FTLGNGMQV
+541 FTLDNGMQV
-550 LLLPDKSTPAV
+550 LLFPDRSTPAV

-589 MNGTK
+589 LNGTK
-594 TKNVIAI
+594 TKDVLAI
-601 VKSLENIGASLDFT
+601 VKSLENIGASLGFE
-615 EAGEGV
+615 EAAEGV
-621 TIEGSSLS
+621 SIEGSSLS
-629 NDLPTLIKTL
+629 NDLPIVIKTL

-652 LEIAREAAI
+652 LEINREMAI

-667 KNDPETLAY
+667 KDDPEFLAY

-686 THPFHAFPTANSLQ
+686 THPFHAFPTANSLRG
-700 SITRADILKFYK
+700 ITRAEILRFYK
-712 QHYRPDTMIMTLM
+712 QHYRPDTMILTLM
-725 GDFDSATVR
+725 GDFDSASVR

-739 QFGNWKVTGV
+739 QFGSWKATGV

-773 KSQSITFMGY
+773 KTQSITFMGY
-783 RAISRKDPRYYAA
+783 RAINRKDPRYYAA
-796 IVFNQILGGD
+796 TVFNHILGGD

-826 YSSFNAGKQP
+826 YSSFNTGKQP

-857 LSLLQQVHSQGVTN
+857 LTLLQQVHTQGVTN

-876 AKKSISSS
+876 AKNSISRS
-884 YPVKLANPDNLA
+884 YPVQLADPDNLA

-901 NRVYGL
+901 HRVYGL
-907 DLSEI
+907 EMSEI
-912 YNFPQR
+912 HNFPQR

-941 IVTAGPSLAAA
+941 IVTAGPSLSASR
-952 K
+952 

>member
-1 MSLSSLWRK
+1 MSISTLWRK

-23 TTLLLSSVATSTP
+23 TTLLFASIATSTP
-36 STISYDLPNQ
+36 PTISSDLPPP

-51 VELALNTPPQTP
+51 LELALNASSPVPS
-63 NLTEDVRQTV
+63 LTENVRQTV
-73 LENGLKVLT
+73 LENGLTVLT
-82 KEVHSAPVVTVQ
+82 KEVHTAPVVTVQ

-115 EHLLFKGTSDRPIQ
+115 EHLLFKGTKERPIQ

-152 FGTVERD
+152 YGTVQRD
-159 KLSAMLTLEAD
+159 KLAALLVLEAD
-170 RMQNARLE
+170 RMQNARLD

-206 NVAKAA
+206 SVAKAA

-249 AILLIVGDF
+249 AVLLIVGDF
-258 KTEPTLQTVKELFG
+258 KTEPTLEKVKELFG
-272 NIPRRGEAER
+272 NIPKRGEAER
-282 KKIAEKQPTPIN
+282 QKVLDKQATPIN
-294 TSSATSK
+294 TPAETPK
-301 TKASI
+301 KKAPI
-306 LLKEPGSAPL
+306 VLKEPGSTPL

-321 PLPKADNP
+321 PLPKAGNP

-349 YEALVESGIANSV
+349 YEALVESGIANSI

-374 YGLAVSAIPNQRLQK
+374 YGLAASAAPNQRIQK
-389 VETVIRQVITSLQN
+389 VEGVIRQVITNLQN
-403 QGVTAEELNRAK
+403 KGVTTAELNRAK
-415 TQFKAGA
+415 AQFKAGA

-431 QASQLGEAVTTTG
+431 QAIQLGEALTATG
-444 DYRYTDTL
+444 DYRYTDSL
-452 LAAISQV
+452 MAAISQV

-464 QRVAKKYLTTAKS
+464 QRVAKKYLIPAKS
-477 VVGYFQPTQLRE
+477 TVGYFQPTQLRE
-489 EAKPQSVNNNQNHQT
+489 ETSPQSVNNHQT
-504 LANYNSGGRVDP
+504 SGNYNAGGRVDP
-516 ELVTKY
+516 ELVNKY
-522 LPAISSSSETPNQ
+522 LPEISSSSETPNQ
-535 KVLPEF
+535 NVLPES
-541 FTLGNGMQV
+541 FTLDNGMQV

-589 MNGTK
+589 LNGTK
-594 TKNVIAI
+594 TKNVLAI
-601 VKSLENIGASLDFT
+601 VKSLENIGASLGF
-615 EAGEGV
+615 EESPEGV
-621 TIEGSSLS
+621 SIEGSSLS
-629 NDLPTLIKTL
+629 NDLPTVIKTL

-652 LEIAREAAI
+652 LEITREIAI
-661 SDVEQG
+661 SDVEQS
-667 KNDPETLAY
+667 KDDPEFLAY
-676 KTLQQTVYPP
+676 KTLQQKVYPP
-686 THPFHAFPTANSLQ
+686 THPFYAFPTANSLR
-700 SITRADILKFYK
+700 SITRGEIVRFYK
-712 QHYRPDTMIMTLM
+712 QHYRPDTMILTLM
-725 GDFDSATVR
+725 GDFDSAKVR
-734 SLIQQ
+734 SLLQQ
-739 QFGNWKVTGV
+739 QFGNWKATGV
-749 APEVTFPDVPMPEK
+749 PPEVTFPDVPMPEK

-783 RAISRKDPRYYAA
+783 RAISRKDPRFYAA
-796 IVFNQILGGD
+796 TVFNHILGGD
-806 AFASRLGE
+806 SFASRLGE

-826 YSSFNAGKQP
+826 YSSFNVGKQP

-857 LSLLQQVHSQGVTN
+857 LSLLQQVHTQGVTN

-876 AKKSISSS
+876 AKNSISRS
-884 YPVKLANPDNLA
+884 YPVQLANPDNFA
-896 GAILM
+896 SAILM
-901 NRVYGL
+901 HRVYGL
-907 DLSEI
+907 EMSEI
-912 YNFPQR
+912 HNFPRQ
-918 IQAVTTEQVNQIAK
+918 IQAVTTEEVNQIAK
-932 ELLRPDNLV
+932 ELLRPDNLI
-941 IVTAGPSLAAA
+941 IVTAGPPLAAA

>member
-1 MSLSSLWRK
+1 MSFSTLWRK
-10 YRLFGLIFSLCLG
+10 YRRFGLIFSLCLV
-23 TTLLLSSVATSTP
+23 TTLLFASVATSTP
-36 STISYDLPNQ
+36 FTISSDLPTPNF
-46 NLKPN
+46 KPN
-51 VELALNTPPQTP
+51 IEIANTSLQVP
-63 NLTEDVRQTV
+63 NLTENVRQTV
-73 LENGLKVLT
+73 LENGLTVLT
-82 KEVHSAPVVTVQ
+82 KEVHTAPVVTVQ

-115 EHLLFKGTSDRPIQ
+115 EHLLFKGTKERPIQ

-152 FGTVERD
+152 YGTVERD
-159 KLSAMLTLEAD
+159 KLTALLTLEAD
-170 RMQNARLE
+170 RMQNSRLE
-178 SQDLEREKRV
+178 AQDLEREKRV

-206 NVAKAA
+206 TVAKAA

-249 AILLIVGDF
+249 AILLIVGDI

-282 KKIAEKQPTPIN
+282 KKILEKQTTPP
-294 TSSATSK
+294 ATSNK
-301 TKASI
+301 KAPI
-306 LLKEPGSAPL
+306 VLKEPGSAPL

-321 PLPKADNP
+321 PLPKAGNP

-349 YEALVESGIANSV
+349 YEALVEPGIANSV

-374 YGLAVSAIPNQRLQK
+374 YGLSATAAPNQRIQK
-389 VETVIRQVITSLQN
+389 VESVIRQVITSLQN
-403 QGVTAEELNRAK
+403 QGVTAEELKRAK
-415 TQFKAGA
+415 AQFKAGA

-431 QASQLGEAVTTTG
+431 QATQLGEAVTATG

-452 LAAISQV
+452 MTAISQV

-464 QRVAKKYLTTAKS
+464 QRVAKKYLTPAKS
-477 VVGYFQPTQLRE
+477 TVGYFQPTQLRE
-489 EAKPQSVNNNQNHQT
+489 EQNLQSVNNRQT
-504 LANYNSGGRVDP
+504 TGNYNSGGRVDP

-522 LPAISSSSETPNQ
+522 LPPISSSSETPNQ
-535 KVLPEF
+535 TVLPES
-541 FTLGNGMQV
+541 FTLDNGMQV

-589 MNGTK
+589 LNGTK
-594 TKNVIAI
+594 TKNVLAI
-601 VKSLENIGASLDFT
+601 VKSLENIGVSLGF
-615 EAGEGV
+615 EESAEGV
-621 TIEGSSLS
+621 SIDGSSLS
-629 NDLPTLIKTL
+629 NDLPIVLKTL

-652 LEIAREAAI
+652 LEITREMAI

-667 KNDPETLAY
+667 KDDPEFLAY
-676 KTLQQTVYPP
+676 KTLQQKVYPP
-686 THPFHAFPTANSLQ
+686 THPFYAFPTANSLR
-700 SITRADILKFYK
+700 SITRAEIVRFYK
-712 QHYRPDTMIMTLM
+712 QHYRPDTMILTLM
-725 GDFDSATVR
+725 GDFDTASVR

-739 QFGNWKVTGV
+739 QFSNWKATGV
-749 APEVTFPDVPMPEK
+749 PPEVTFPDVPMPEK
-763 TVQLNPVVPG
+763 TVQLNPVIPG
-773 KSQSITFMGY
+773 KSQAITFMGY
-783 RAISRKDPRYYAA
+783 RAISRKDPRFYAA
-796 IVFNQILGGD
+796 TVFNHILGGD

-857 LSLLQQVHSQGVTN
+857 LNLLQQVHTQGVTN

-876 AKKSISSS
+876 AKNSIARS
-884 YPVKLANPDNLA
+884 YPVQLADPDNLA
-896 GAILM
+896 DAMLM
-901 NRVYGL
+901 HRVYGL
-907 DLSEI
+907 EMSEI
-912 YNFPQR
+912 HKFPEKIR
-918 IQAVTTEQVNQIAK
+918 SVTTEEVNQITK
-932 ELLRPDNLV
+932 ELLRPDNLI

-952 K
+952 R

>member
-1 MSLSSLWRK
+1 MSFSTLWRK
-10 YRLFGLIFSLCLG
+10 YRRFGLIFSICLG
-23 TTLLLSSVATSTP
+23 TTLLFASVATSTP
-36 STISYDLPNQ
+36 SIISSDLPTPNF
-46 NLKPN
+46 KPN
-51 VELALNTPPQTP
+51 IEIANTSLQVP
-63 NLTEDVRQTV
+63 NLTENVRQTV
-73 LENGLKVLT
+73 LENGLTVLT
-82 KEVHSAPVVTVQ
+82 KEVHTAPVVTVQ

-115 EHLLFKGTSDRPIQ
+115 EHLLFKGTQERPIQ

-152 FGTVERD
+152 YGTVERD
-159 KLSAMLTLEAD
+159 KLTALLTLEAD
-170 RMQNARLE
+170 RMQNARLDA
-178 SQDLEREKRV
+178 QDLEREKRV

-206 NVAKAA
+206 TVAKAA

-249 AILLIVGDF
+249 AILLIVGDI

-282 KKIAEKQPTPIN
+282 KKILEKQTTPPATSNKKTPIV
-294 TSSATSK
+294 
-301 TKASI
+301 
-306 LLKEPGSAPL
+306 LKEPGSAPL

-321 PLPKADNP
+321 PLPKAGNP

-374 YGLAVSAIPNQRLQK
+374 YGLSATAAPNQRIQK
-389 VETVIRQVITSLQN
+389 VESVIRQVITSLQN
-403 QGVTAEELNRAK
+403 QGVTAEELKRAK
-415 TQFKAGA
+415 AQFKAGA

-431 QASQLGEAVTTTG
+431 QANQLGEAVTATG

-452 LAAISQV
+452 MTAISQV

-464 QRVAKKYLTTAKS
+464 QRVAKKYLTSAKS
-477 VVGYFQPTQLRE
+477 TVGYFQPTQLRE
-489 EAKPQSVNNNQNHQT
+489 EQNPQGVNNRQT
-504 LANYNSGGRVDP
+504 TGNYNSGGRVDP

-522 LPAISSSSETPNQ
+522 LPPISSSSEIPNQ
-535 KVLPEF
+535 TVLPET
-541 FTLGNGMQV
+541 FTLDNGMQV

-589 MNGTK
+589 LNGTK
-594 TKNVIAI
+594 TKNVLAI
-601 VKSLENIGASLDFT
+601 VKSLENIGASLGF
-615 EAGEGV
+615 EESPEGV
-621 TIEGSSLS
+621 SIDGSSLS
-629 NDLPTLIKTL
+629 NDLPTVIKTL

-652 LEIAREAAI
+652 LEITREIAI

-667 KNDPETLAY
+667 KDDPEFLAY
-676 KTLQQTVYPP
+676 KTLQQKVYPP
-686 THPFHAFPTANSLQ
+686 THPFYAFPTANSLR
-700 SITRADILKFYK
+700 SITRAEIARFYK
-712 QHYRPDTMIMTLM
+712 QHYRPDTMILTLM
-725 GDFDSATVR
+725 GDFDAASVR

-739 QFGNWKVTGV
+739 QFGNWKATGV
-749 APEVTFPDVPMPEK
+749 PPEVTFPDVPMPEK
-763 TVQLNPVVPG
+763 TVQLNPVIPG
-773 KSQSITFMGY
+773 KSQAITFMGY
-783 RAISRKDPRYYAA
+783 RAISRKDPRFYAA
-796 IVFNQILGGD
+796 TVFNHILGGD

-857 LSLLQQVHSQGVTN
+857 LTLLQQVHTQGVTN

-876 AKKSISSS
+876 AKNSIARS
-884 YPVKLANPDNLA
+884 YPVQLADPDNLA
-896 GAILM
+896 DAMLM
-901 NRVYGL
+901 HRVY
-907 DLSEI
+907 DLEMSEI
-912 YNFPQR
+912 HKFPEKIR
-918 IQAVTTEQVNQIAK
+918 AVTTEEVNQIAK
-932 ELLRPDNLV
+932 ELLRPDNLI

>member
-23 TTLLLSSVATSTP
+23 TTLMFARGATSTQ
-36 STISYDLPNQ
+36 STISSDLLTP

-51 VELALNTPPQTP
+51 VELALNNPPQAP
-63 NLTEDVRQTV
+63 NLTENVRQTV
-73 LENGLKVLT
+73 LENGLTVLT

-115 EHLLFKGTSDRPIQ
+115 EHMLFKGTIDRPIQ

-152 FGTVERD
+152 YGTVERD
-159 KLSAMLTLEAD
+159 KLTALLTLEAD
-170 RMQNARLE
+170 RMQNARLD

-206 NVAKAA
+206 TVAKAT
-212 FPNNMYGL
+212 FPNSMYGL

-227 DVEKFTLEQVRY
+227 DVQKFTLEQVRY

-249 AILLIVGDF
+249 AILVIVGDF
-258 KTEPTLQTVKELFG
+258 KTDPTLQTVKELFG
-272 NIPRRGEAER
+272 NLPKRGEADR
-282 KKIAEKQPTPIN
+282 KKILEKQTTPVNNSSPTNKSKAPIV
-294 TSSATSK
+294 
-301 TKASI
+301 
-306 LLKEPGSAPL
+306 LKEPGSAPL

-321 PLPKADNP
+321 PLPKAGNP

-336 MDFVLTGGRSSRL
+336 MDYVLTGGRSSRL

-362 EGEVSTLAGIGW
+362 EGEVSILADIGW
-374 YGLAVSAIPNQRLQK
+374 YGLSASAAPNQRIQK
-389 VETVIRQVITSLQN
+389 VATVIRQVITNLQN
-403 QGVTAEELNRAK
+403 QGVTAEELKRAK
-415 TQFKAGA
+415 AQFNAGA
-422 ILGNRDINS
+422 ILENRDINS
-431 QASQLGEAVTTTG
+431 QAYQLGEAITTTG
-444 DYRYTDTL
+444 NYRHTDTL
-452 LAAISQV
+452 MAAISKV

-464 QRVAKKYLTTAKS
+464 QRVAKKYLVPAKS
-477 VVGYFQPTQLRE
+477 TVGYFQPTQLRE
-489 EAKPQSVNNNQNHQT
+489 EVKPQTINNHQT
-504 LANYNSGGRVDP
+504 SGNYNSGGRIDP
-516 ELVTKY
+516 ELVAKY
-522 LPAISSSSETPNQ
+522 LPPISSSSETPTQ
-535 KVLPEF
+535 KVLPESF
-541 FTLGNGMQV
+541 NLDNGMQV

-568 AGTEFDPKNK
+568 AGTEFDPLNK
-578 SGLAGLTAANL
+578 SGLAGLTAGNL
-589 MNGTK
+589 LNGTK
-594 TKNVIAI
+594 TKNVLGI
-601 VKSLENIGASLDFT
+601 VKSLENIGANLDFE
-615 EAGEGV
+615 EAAEGV
-621 TIEGSSLS
+621 SIDGSSLS
-629 NDLPTLIKTL
+629 NDLPTLISTL
-639 ADVLQNATFPADQ
+639 ADVVQNATFPADQ
-652 LEIAREAAI
+652 LEITREAAI
-661 SDVEQG
+661 AEVEQS
-667 KNDPETLAY
+667 KDDPEFLAF

-686 THPFHAFPTANSLQ
+686 NHPFYAFPTTKSLR
-700 SITRADILKFYK
+700 SITRAEIMQFYK
-712 QHYRPDTMIMTLM
+712 QHYRPDTMILVLM
-725 GDFDSATVR
+725 GDFDSAKAR

-739 QFGNWKVTGV
+739 QFGKWKATGNP
-749 APEVTFPDVPMPEK
+749 PEVTFPDVPMPAK

-783 RAISRKDPRYYAA
+783 RAINRKDPRYYTA
-796 IVFNQILGGD
+796 IVFNHILGGD

-826 YSSFNAGKQP
+826 YSSFNAGQQP

-849 AKKAISST
+849 ANKAITST
-857 LSLLQQVHSQGVTN
+857 LNLLQEVHTQGVTK

-876 AKKSISSS
+876 AKNSISRS
-884 YPVKLANPDNLA
+884 YAVELADPDNLS

-907 DLSEI
+907 DISEI
-912 YNFPQR
+912 HNFPQQ
-918 IQAVTTEQVNQIAK
+918 IQAVTTEEVNKVAK
-932 ELLRPDNLV
+932 ELLRPDNLI
-941 IVTAGPSLAAA
+941 IVTAGPSLAA
-952 K
+952 KK

>member
-1 MSLSSLWRK
+1 MSFSTLWRK
-10 YRLFGLIFSLCLG
+10 YRRFGLIFSICLG
-23 TTLLLSSVATSTP
+23 TTLLFASVATSTP
-36 STISYDLPNQ
+36 SIISSDLPTPNF
-46 NLKPN
+46 KPN
-51 VELALNTPPQTP
+51 IEIANTSLQVP
-63 NLTEDVRQTV
+63 NLTENVRQTV
-73 LENGLKVLT
+73 LENGLTVLT
-82 KEVHSAPVVTVQ
+82 KEVHTAPVVTVQ

-115 EHLLFKGTSDRPIQ
+115 EHLLFKGTQERPIQ

-152 FGTVERD
+152 YGTVERD
-159 KLSAMLTLEAD
+159 KLTALLTLEAD
-170 RMQNARLE
+170 RMQNARLDA
-178 SQDLEREKRV
+178 QDLEREKRV

-206 NVAKAA
+206 TVAKAA

-249 AILLIVGDF
+249 AILLIVGDI

-282 KKIAEKQPTPIN
+282 KKILEKQTTPPATSNKKTPIV
-294 TSSATSK
+294 
-301 TKASI
+301 
-306 LLKEPGSAPL
+306 LKEPGSAPL

-321 PLPKADNP
+321 PLPKAGNP

-374 YGLAVSAIPNQRLQK
+374 YGLSATAAPNQRIQK
-389 VETVIRQVITSLQN
+389 VESVIRQVITSLQN
-403 QGVTAEELNRAK
+403 QGVTAEELKRAK
-415 TQFKAGA
+415 AQFKAGA

-431 QASQLGEAVTTTG
+431 QANQLGEAVTATG

-452 LAAISQV
+452 MTAISQV

-464 QRVAKKYLTTAKS
+464 QRVAKKYLTSAKS
-477 VVGYFQPTQLRE
+477 TVGYLQPTQLRE
-489 EAKPQSVNNNQNHQT
+489 EQNPQGVNNRQT
-504 LANYNSGGRVDP
+504 TGNYNSGGRVDP

-522 LPAISSSSETPNQ
+522 LPPISSSSEIPNQ
-535 KVLPEF
+535 TVLPES
-541 FTLGNGMQV
+541 FTLDNGMQV

-589 MNGTK
+589 LNGTK
-594 TKNVIAI
+594 TKNVLAI
-601 VKSLENIGASLDFT
+601 VKSLENIGASLGF
-615 EAGEGV
+615 EESPEGV
-621 TIEGSSLS
+621 SIDGSSLS
-629 NDLPTLIKTL
+629 NDLPIVIKTL

-652 LEIAREAAI
+652 LEITREIAI

-667 KNDPETLAY
+667 KDDPEFLAY
-676 KTLQQTVYPP
+676 KTLQQKVYPP
-686 THPFHAFPTANSLQ
+686 THPFYAFPTANSLR
-700 SITRADILKFYK
+700 SITRAEIARFHK
-712 QHYRPDTMIMTLM
+712 QHYRPDTMILTLM
-725 GDFDSATVR
+725 GDFDAASVR

-739 QFGNWKVTGV
+739 QFGNWKATGV
-749 APEVTFPDVPMPEK
+749 PPEVTFPDVPMPEK
-763 TVQLNPVVPG
+763 TVQLNPVIPG
-773 KSQSITFMGY
+773 KSQAITFMGY
-783 RAISRKDPRYYAA
+783 RAISRKDPRFYAA
-796 IVFNQILGGD
+796 TVFNHILGGD

-857 LSLLQQVHSQGVTN
+857 LTLLQQVHTQGVTN

-876 AKKSISSS
+876 AKNSIARS
-884 YPVKLANPDNLA
+884 YPVQLADPDNLA
-896 GAILM
+896 DAMLM
-901 NRVYGL
+901 HRVY
-907 DLSEI
+907 DLEMSEI
-912 YNFPQR
+912 HKFPEKIR
-918 IQAVTTEQVNQIAK
+918 AVTTEEVNQIAK
-932 ELLRPDNLV
+932 ELLRPDNLI